1 MILLDTN
8 VVSASMRRHP
18 DPEVVAWLDRQ
29 PASWLFLAAIV
40 VDEIT
45 YGIELLPDGR
55 RKQRLGKAFRGI
67 VEGFAGRVLAFDQAA
82 ALASA
87 RFRAAR
93 RGMGMP
99 MSLADAQIAG
109 TAKSNGFR
117 LASLDADDF
126 RGIDL
131 EIVVPR

>member
-18 DPEVVAWLDRQ
+18 DLEVVAWLDRQ
-29 PASWLFLAAIV
+29 PASRLYLAAIV
-40 VDEIT
+40 VDEFT

-55 RKQRLGKAFRGI
+55 RKQRLRKAFQGI

-93 RGMGMP
+93 RGIGMP
-99 MSLADAQIAG
+99 MSLVDAQIAG
-109 TAKSNGFR
+109 TAKSNGFQ
-117 LASLDADDF
+117 LATLDVDDF
-126 RGIDL
+126 QGIDL
-131 EIVVPR
+131 EIVVPG

>member
-1 MILLDTN
+1 
-8 VVSASMRRHP
+8 MRRDP
-18 DPEVVAWLDRQ
+18 DSEVVAWLDRH

-45 YGIELLPDGR
+45 YGMELLPDGR
-55 RKQRLGKAFRGI
+55 RKQRLGEAFEGI
-67 VEGFAGRVLAFDQAA
+67 VEGFAGRVLAFDQTA

-87 RFRAAR
+87 RFRALR

-117 LASLDADDF
+117 LATLDIDDF

-131 EIVVPR
+131 EVVVPR